1 MHAAAPTSKAV
12 LRFARPGVGRGPHR
26 ELGFAPQRRFCTG
39 KPRQR
44 RPNQPAMDWSL
55 GRTSRRAVRV
65 QRRDNGLT
73 VVLRDDPFGFL
84 VGRLGRR
91 HDPGNAVEYLLIKG
105 ARYVF
110 LLPLGRHFG
119 VLVVVLGVARRA
131 PGLFDLVAHHGDDG
145 VVRDPAL
152 ARTVI
157 VHDIS
162 ESRLALLHQ
171 AP

>member
-1 MHAAAPTSKAV
+1 
-12 LRFARPGVGRGPHR
+12 
-26 ELGFAPQRRFCTG
+26 
-39 KPRQR
+39 
-44 RPNQPAMDWSL
+44 
-55 GRTSRRAVRV
+55 
-65 QRRDNGLT
+65 
-73 VVLRDDPFGFL
+73 
-84 VGRLGRR
+84 
-91 HDPGNAVEYLLIKG
+91 
-105 ARYVF
+105 
-110 LLPLGRHFG
+110 

-131 PGLFDLVAHHGDDG
+131 PRLFDLVAHHGDDG